1 MYSFEPTDEYTSL
14 TKKWEATQSTCDINL
29 VVDFLQKNYFYPDA
43 IMAMAEYFKLK
54 GDFKNL
60 MPLIER
66 GIYVFEYCWC
76 PAYNPTSNPPN
87 TLLDF
92 GVPLNYLYGKFIFNY
107 IDMLSHEGCIKTAL
121 EFAKYLLSCDPYT
134 DPFGMLLMIDYLIL
148 RSKTIDYAL
157 RLIKTFNSLGSDIIA
172 IPSIIY
178 AAAISTKKEEM
189 PDNLSMA
196 NQVKMILSVKDIK
209 GLLEVDAHSLLL
221 CAISLYPQFAE
232 AIIKKKGEKTKV
244 DNLKH
249 FEGFQLK
256 SFSDILHHELITAVP
271 KYKWID
277 ETVYNKMLIIFEE
290 KGCQCYDNILPCIK
304 NALGFLLNNPTMVM
318 SIREL
323 LSAIITNPIDFKR
336 YSQINTIDYMEDLK
350 TLTAEQTNQ
359 RMEQNLFNRFA
370 PGPGAHGAGA
380 HGTGANPNVN
390 PILLLLQTLLPWNN
404 IH

>member
-1 MYSFEPTDEYTSL
+1 
-14 TKKWEATQSTCDINL
+14 
-29 VVDFLQKNYFYPDA
+29 VVDFLQKNYFFPDA
-43 IMAMAEYFKLK
+43 IMSMTEYFKLK

-134 DPFGMLLMIDYLIL
+134 DPFGMLLIIDYLIL
-148 RSKTIDYAL
+148 RSKNYEYTP
-157 RLIKTFNSLGSDIIA
+157 RLIQTLIALNSDIITV
-172 IPSIIY
+172 PSILY
-178 AAAISTKKEEM
+178 AMALSSKKEEV
-189 PDNLSMA
+189 PDNSMMTD
-196 NQVKMILSVKDIK
+196 QVGMILSVKDVK
-209 GLLEVDAHSLLL
+209 SMFELEGHCWLLI
-221 CAISLYPQFAE
+221 AIAMYPQFAE
-232 AIIKKKGEKTKV
+232 AIIKKKGEKIKV

-256 SFSDILHHELITAVP
+256 SLSEILQHEVIKVVP
-271 KYKWID
+271 KHKWMD
-277 ETVYNKMLIIFEE
+277 DSVYNKMLTIFEE
-290 KGCQCYDNILPCIK
+290 KGCQCYDNVLQAIK
-304 NALGFLLNNPTMVM
+304 NALGYLLNNPSLVM
-318 SIREL
+318 SIREHMGH
-323 LSAIITNPIDFKR
+323 IITNPIDFKR

-370 PGPGAHGAGA
+370 QGPGAHGAA
-380 HGTGANPNVN
+380 AVNQNVN